1 MDGSISHENRYT
13 IYDNRNDNT
22 GESTQA
28 GAEHDTVTR
37 YVVNNLRAYVCA
49 SSHLQ
54 QGPERQSLLAQ
65 EKLGAEMSS
74 HTVAETEMDFVDAL
88 SRDTRGQHI
97 MQRG

>member
-1 MDGSISHENRYT
+1 M
-13 IYDNRNDNT
+13 IYDNRNNNM

-28 GAEHDTVTR
+28 GVEHDTGTR
-37 YVVNNLRAYVCA
+37 YVVSNLHAYVCA

-54 QGPERQSLLAQ
+54 QGPERRSLLAQ
-65 EKLGAEMSS
+65 EKLGAEMSWMSS

-88 SRDTRGQHI
+88 SRDTRNHHI